1 MVVDDDEGAAKVVTW
16 ILSRNQYSTKFIR
29 EPRKALEEFK
39 RNPKRYMAIVVDARM
54 PGMTGFEFARRVRR
68 LCAEIRIILL
78 TDFEI
83 SKSEFK
89 KVFPSSQID
98 DIVLK
103 PTAAQ
108 QLMQAVMG
116 TTKVDNERLSNED
129 LHGYQSV
136 P

>member
-1 MVVDDDEGAAKVVTW
+1 A
-16 ILSRNQYSTKFIR
+16 RFFQ
-29 EPRKALEEFK
+29 EPRKALEDFK
-39 RNPKRYMAIVVDARM
+39 GNPKRYMAIVVDARM
-54 PGMTGFEFARRVRR
+54 PAMTGFEFARRVRK